1 MSFTDENVSPT
12 MNVFLVIANIINIIY
27 NVPQVVKTYQT
38 KSTKDFSSWFIFMR
52 IVGNSIWFTY
62 SLEINNIQMIINNTI
77 TVSSSLFIGYYKYRE
92 IRHEYRIKNKEMF
105 EPILPYED
113 DAIYAGAGEMDS
125 CKNERETS
133 EMGASETA
141 NL

>member
-1 MSFTDENVSPT
+1 
-12 MNVFLVIANIINIIY
+12 
-27 NVPQVVKTYQT
+27 
-38 KSTKDFSSWFIFMR
+38 
-52 IVGNSIWFTY
+52 
-62 SLEINNIQMIINNTI
+62 MIINNTI

-92 IRHEYRIKNKEMF
+92 MMHEYRIKNKEMF

-113 DAIYAGAGEMDS
+113 DAIYAGEMDS
-125 CKNERETS
+125 CKSEIDSCKNETDAS